1 MAIADLQLSKPRDKP
16 DLGLKDIYIY
26 IYSSVKISLLLI
38 FFD

>member
-26 IYSSVKISLLLI
+26 IVQL
-38 FFD
+38 